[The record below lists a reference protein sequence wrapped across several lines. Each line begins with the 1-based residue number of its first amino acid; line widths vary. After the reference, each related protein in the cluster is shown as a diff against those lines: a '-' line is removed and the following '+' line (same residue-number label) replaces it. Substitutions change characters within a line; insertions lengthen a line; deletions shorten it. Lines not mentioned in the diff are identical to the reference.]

1 MNTMLLKLSNGT
13 TVFVVVLCYFASLSI
28 GYPELTVT
36 PDSNCALRQFTCSN
50 KKCIP
55 IAFVCDGEDDCG
67 DNSDENPAECPISAN
82 VTCNKNEFKC
92 GNGKCIPS
100 HWQCD
105 NDKDCSDNSDEDE
118 HLCQQKLCGPD
129 EFTCKS
135 TPGECVPL
143 TWMCDDNDDCSD
155 RSDEKSCNETC
166 RADEFT
172 CKNGKC
178 IQNRWVCDSDDDCGD
193 KSDEAECPEVS
204 CAPDTEFQCSEK
216 FCIPLKWRCDG
227 EYDCLDGRDEQGC
240 PARPHPTVCLPS
252 EHECSDRITCIH
264 KNWLCDGT
272 KDCPDGSDEAP
283 AHCGNVT
290 CRTDQ
295 FQCSDR
301 SCLPGALLCNG
312 QPDCPQG
319 EDEKDCNSLAVT
331 CDPNSFF
338 SCSPEGP
345 CIPLS
350 KVCDGQPDCP
360 AFEDEPQEK
369 CGINECAHD
378 NGGCAHRCLDTP
390 AGYRCEC
397 RPGFSLAA
405 DNRTCRDIDECQV
418 EGTCSQICIND
429 KGGFKCEC
437 LPGYAR
443 DPRNHTRCKAIEGH
457 ASLLFA
463 RRRDIRKIS
472 LDHHEMTSI
481 VNETNSATA
490 LDFVFRT
497 GMIFWS
503 DVADKKIYKAP
514 IDEGNSKTVVVSD
527 EVTTSDGLAVDWV
540 YEHLYWTDTGTNTI
554 SLANFDGQMRKVLIK
569 DDLEE
574 PRAIAV
580 DPLEGWMFWTDWGQ
594 EPRIE
599 RAGMDGSHRQAIV
612 TYDVRW
618 PNGLTLD
625 LVKKRLYWV
634 DAKLNTISVCDWDG
648 RNRNLI
654 LYSTS
659 SLRHPFSI
667 TTFEDWL
674 YWTDWDRAAVFR
686 ANKFTGKDLSHVTA
700 IEMVQNPMV
709 IHVYHPY
716 RQPDSE
722 NHCQPVNGHCSHLC
736 LPAPRINPRAPLI
749 SCACPEGLRML
760 PDGLTCVQDESITT
774 SAPSKSEP
782 YTPRIG
788 SLPESTTNRSKP
800 SGETSESAD
809 SGGVAYIAIISIL
822 IVVLF
827 FAVGIWFLYR
837 HLMHRNVT
845 SMNFDNPVYRK
856 TTEDQFSLEK
866 NNYPVQRPYLSTVGE
881 EAQQPLT
888 SDHDPV

>member
-1 MNTMLLKLSNGT
+1 MKFLFFFG
-13 TVFVVVLCYFASLSI
+13 VLIYGFGFCRSLNV
-28 GYPELTVT
+28 E
-36 PDSNCALRQFTCSN
+36 
-50 KKCIP
+50 
-55 IAFVCDGEDDCG
+55 
-67 DNSDENPAECPISAN
+67 NSFEQTLVSPSEN
-82 VTCNKNEFKC
+82 VTCAKNEFRC

-105 NDKDCSDNSDEDE
+105 NDIDCSDNSDEDE
-118 HLCQQKLCGPD
+118 HLCQQKVCGPD
-129 EFTCKS
+129 EFTCRS

-143 TWMCDDNDDCSD
+143 TWMCDDNADCSD
-155 RSDEKSCNETC
+155 QSDEKSCNETC

-178 IQNRWVCDSDDDCGD
+178 IQRRWVCDSDNDCGD
-193 KSDEAECPEVS
+193 SSDEAECPEVS
-204 CAPDTEFQCSEK
+204 CAPGVEFQCSER
-216 FCIPLKWRCDG
+216 FCVPAKWRCDG

-240 PARPHPTVCLPS
+240 PPRPHPTVCLPS
-252 EHECSDRITCIH
+252 EHECNDRITCVH

-283 AHCGNVT
+283 THCANVT
-290 CRTDQ
+290 CRPDQ
-295 FQCSDR
+295 FQCNDR
-301 SCLPGALLCNG
+301 SCIPGALLCDG
-312 QPDCPQG
+312 HSDCPDG
-319 EDEKDCNSLAVT
+319 GDERECSSSTVV
-331 CDPNSFF
+331 CDPETSF
-338 SCSPEGP
+338 SCGPEGP
-345 CIPLS
+345 CIQLS
-350 KVCDGQPDCP
+350 QVCDGKPDCP
-360 AFEDEPQEK
+360 AFEDEPREK
-369 CGINECAHD
+369 CGINECIHD
-378 NGGCAHRCLDTP
+378 NGGCAHRCVDAP

-405 DNRTCRDIDECQV
+405 DNRTCRDIDECQT
-418 EGTCSQICIND
+418 EGACSQICRND
-429 KGGFKCEC
+429 KGSFKCEC

-443 DPRNHTRCKAIEGH
+443 DPRDHTRCKAVEGH

-514 IDEGNSKTVVVSD
+514 IDEGNAKTVVVSD

-648 RNRNLI
+648 RNRKLI
-654 LYSTS
+654 LFSTTA
-659 SLRHPFSI
+659 LRHPFSI

-686 ANKFTGKDLSHVTA
+686 ANKFTGKDLSPITA
-700 IEMVQNPMV
+700 TEMVQNPMV

-736 LPAPRINPRAPLI
+736 LPAPRLTSRAPLI

-760 PDGLTCVQDESITT
+760 SDGLTCIQDETITT
-774 SAPSKSEP
+774 SAPSQSEP

-788 SLPESTTNRSKP
+788 SLPESTTNRSK
-800 SGETSESAD
+800 SGAGTSESAD
-809 SGGVAYIAIISIL
+809 DGGVAYVTIIIISS
-822 IVVLF
+822 VVLIL
-827 FAVGIWFLYR
+827 AAGVWFIYR

-866 NNYPVQRPYLSTVGE
+866 NNYPSVERPYLSTVGE

-888 SDHDPV
+888 NEHDPV

>member
-1 MNTMLLKLSNGT
+1 MVLRFFNVTI
-13 TVFVVVLCYFASLSI
+13 VFIAVLCYFPCFSL
-28 GYPELTVT
+28 GNPESSAKGVA
-36 PDSNCALRQFTCSN
+36 DCSLRQFTCAN

-55 IAFVCDGEDDCG
+55 TAFLCDGENDCE
-67 DNSDENPAECPISAN
+67 DNSDENPVHCSN
-82 VTCNKNEFKC
+82 STCSKNEFKC
-92 GNGKCIPS
+92 GNGHCIPS

-105 NDKDCSDNSDEDE
+105 NDKDCSDNTDEDE
-118 HLCQQKLCGPD
+118 HLCQLKVCGPD
-129 EFTCKS
+129 EFTCRS
-135 TPGECVPL
+135 APGECVPL
-143 TWMCDDNDDCSD
+143 TWMCDDNADCSD

-178 IQNRWVCDSDDDCGD
+178 IQKRWVCDSDNDCGD
-193 KSDEAECPEVS
+193 NSDETECPEVS
-204 CAPDTEFQCSEK
+204 CPPDEEFQCSDRY
-216 FCIPLKWRCDG
+216 CVPAKWKCDG
-227 EYDCLDGRDEQGC
+227 EYDCINGRDEQGC
-240 PARPHPTVCLPS
+240 PPRPHPTVCLPS
-252 EHECSDRITCIH
+252 EHECNDRITCIH
-264 KNWLCDGT
+264 KDWLCDGT
-272 KDCPDGSDEAP
+272 NDCPDESDEAP
-283 AHCGNVT
+283 AHCANIT
-290 CRTDQ
+290 CRPDQ
-295 FQCSDR
+295 FQCNDR
-301 SCLPGALLCNG
+301 SCIPGALLCNG
-312 QPDCPQG
+312 RPDCADG
-319 EDEKDCNSLAVT
+319 SDEHECDSASIGASIPI
-331 CDPNSFF
+331 CDPTTHF
-338 SCSPEGP
+338 SCGPGGP
-345 CIPLS
+345 CITLS
-350 KVCDGQPDCP
+350 RVCDGKPDCS
-360 AFEDEPQEK
+360 AWEDEPRGK
-369 CGINECAHD
+369 CGVNECIHD
-378 NGGCAHRCLDTP
+378 NGGCAHRCVDTP
-390 AGYRCEC
+390 AGYRCDC

-405 DNRTCRDIDECQV
+405 DNHTCRDIDECEI
-418 EGTCSQICIND
+418 EGACSQSCHND

-443 DPRNHTRCKAIEGH
+443 DPRDHTRCKAVEGH

-503 DVADKKIYKAP
+503 DVSDKKIYKAP
-514 IDEGNSKTVVVSD
+514 IDEGNAKTVVVSD

-554 SLANFDGQMRKVLIK
+554 SLANFDGQMRKVLIR
-569 DDLEE
+569 DNLEE

-612 TYDVRW
+612 TYDVKW

-634 DAKLNTISVCDWDG
+634 DAKLNTISVCNWDG
-648 RNRNLI
+648 SNRKLV
-654 LYSTS
+654 LFSAST
-659 SLRHPFSI
+659 LRHPFSI

-686 ANKFTGKDLSHVTA
+686 ANKFTGKDLSPITA
-700 IEMVQNPMV
+700 TEMVQNPMV

-716 RQPDSE
+716 RQPDAE

-736 LPAPRINPRAPLI
+736 LPAPRIKPRAPPI

-760 PDGLTCVQDESITT
+760 PDGLTCVQD
-774 SAPSKSEP
+774 
-782 YTPRIG
+782 G
-788 SLPESTTNRSKP
+788 TTNRSKTGTGT
-800 SGETSESAD
+800 STSESAD
-809 SGGVAYIAIISIL
+809 DGGVAYLTIVIAL
-822 IVVLF
+822 LVVGVM
-827 FAVGIWFLYR
+827 AIGVWFIYR

-866 NNYPVQRPYLSTVGE
+866 NYPTVQRPYLSTVGE

-888 SDHDPV
+888 LDHDPV